1 MRDVVFLDTNILIR
15 YLTKDDPEKAARA
28 YAFLLQVEQGTT
40 LATTAEAVI
49 AEVVYVL
56 SSKALY
62 NVPRPTISQRLTAII
77 DLPGLRLPNKPIYRR
92 ALDLYATTHLDFV
105 DCVVVAQM
113 ERAKLTQ
120 LLSFDQDF
128 DKIPGITR
136 VEP

>member
-56 SSKALY
+56 SSKTLY
-62 NVPRPTISQRLTAII
+62 NVPRPTIRQRLIAII

-92 ALDLYATTHLDFV
+92 ALDLYATTNLDFV

-113 ERAKLTQ
+113 ERAKLTR
-120 LLSFDQDF
+120 LLSFDRDF
-128 DKIPGITR
+128 DTIPGITR

>member
-56 SSKALY
+56 SSKTLY
-62 NVPRPTISQRLTAII
+62 NVPRPTIRQRLIAII

-92 ALDLYATTHLDFV
+92 VLDLYATTNLDFV

-113 ERAKLTQ
+113 ERAKLTR
-120 LLSFDQDF
+120 LLSFDRDF
-128 DKIPGITR
+128 DAIPGITR

>member
-1 MRDVVFLDTNILIR
+1 MRDMVFLDTNILIR

-56 SSKALY
+56 SSKTLY
-62 NVPRPTISQRLTAII
+62 NVPRPTIRQRLIAII

-92 ALDLYATTHLDFV
+92 ALDLYATTNLDFV

-113 ERAKLTQ
+113 ERAKLTR
-120 LLSFDQDF
+120 LLSFDRDF
-128 DKIPGITR
+128 DTIPGITR